1 MTYASVVSRESVRG
15 ALTFVALN
23 DLKVK
28 MENIENAYLTAPV
41 SEKIW
46 TVLGPE
52 FGDDQGKQA
61 IVVRALYRLKSGG
74 ASFWN
79 HLVDCMHHLGWTS
92 CIADRDVCYKAQTC
106 PSDSHECYAYAQCYV
121 DDILVVHHDGIEA
134 LRGIDK
140 FFKMKKG
147 YVGDP
152 DYYLGAK
159 LGMMKLANGVEA

>member
-1 MTYASVVSRESVRG
+1 MTYASVVSRESVRVT
-15 ALTFVALN
+15 LTLAALN
-23 DLKVK
+23 DLEV
-28 MENIENAYLTAPV
+28 NTADIENAYLTAPV

-92 CIADRDVCYKAQTC
+92 CIADRDV
-106 PSDSHECYAYAQCYV
+106 
-121 DDILVVHHDGIEA
+121 
-134 LRGIDK
+134 
-140 FFKMKKG
+140 
-147 YVGDP
+147 
-152 DYYLGAK
+152 
-159 LGMMKLANGVEA
+159 